1 MKKIIFCDIIII
13 LYEKGIILFMRVM
26 GIDYGDAR
34 VGVAVSDLLGLTAQ
48 GVGTVKN
55 TGLNGLVAELS
66 KYIEEYAPEAIVIGL
81 PKNMDGTEGFRAEAT
96 YKFADRLKTVYDG
109 RIEYM
114 DERLTTMGASRFL
127 NTTNTRG
134 KKRKG
139 VIDTVS
145 ACLILESWLS
155 KNKS

>member
-1 MKKIIFCDIIII
+1 MRI
-13 LYEKGIILFMRVM
+13 L

-34 VGVAVSDLLGLTAQ
+34 VGVAVSDLMGFTAQ

-55 TGLNGLVAELS
+55 TGMKKLIAELGEIIK
-66 KYIEEYAPEAIVIGL
+66 KYNPEKIVIGL

-96 YKFADRLKTVYDG
+96 YKFAKHVEEVFKGEIIFR
-109 RIEYM
+109 
-114 DERLTTMGASRFL
+114 DERLTTVGAQRFL
-127 NTTNTRG
+127 NETYTRG

-145 ACLILESWLS
+145 ACLILEGYLNSV
-155 KNKS
+155 K